1 MLEGALKSQ
10 DLPREE
16 IGEMR
21 KLKCRHATSRRLQLK
36 IRKIR
41 NQNVAK
47 EGKYINVH
55 IRLDD
60 RNKPLYQQVVGE
72 TQRKSLK
79 NTLDKKNSQ
88 KM

>member
-47 EGKYINVH
+47 EGKYIKF
-55 IRLDD
+55 IFDID
-60 RNKPLYQQVVGE
+60 GRNKPLYQQVVGE
-72 TQRKSLK
+72 TQSKSLK
-79 NTLDKKNSQ
+79 NKLDMPK
-88 KM
+88 

>member
-1 MLEGALKSQ
+1 MKIKVETLIMLEGALKSQ

-47 EGKYINVH
+47 EGKYKNVY
-55 IRLDD
+55 ILMAETS
-60 RNKPLYQQVVGE
+60 LY
-72 TQRKSLK
+72 K
-79 NTLDKKNSQ
+79 
-88 KM
+88 